1 MSRRALALALVLAT
15 FASCGLAACNPGT
28 KPAIGQEGSSTPA
41 TTSATAPNASLAPPT
56 SSSAPAVPRKPGEGI
71 KVVNAPADGD
81 AISTI
86 RTARLQ
92 AKAEGRV
99 LVVYV
104 SATWCEPCRRMKDE
118 IHAGRLDD
126 ALGKT
131 TLLAFD
137 ADKDGDRLA
146 SAGYKFSFIP
156 FVALPSADGHPA
168 DSLEAKG
175 KGSNAWREL
184 LGKLEEWQKRTSP

>member
-1 MSRRALALALVLAT
+1 MSGRAAALALFLASS
-15 FASCGLAACNPGT
+15 ASFGLAACNPST
-28 KPAIGQEGSSTPA
+28 KPAIGQEGSSAPVTASSSSPFGS
-41 TTSATAPNASLAPPT
+41 TVPTAP
-56 SSSAPAVPRKPGEGI
+56 SSAPAGPRKPGEGI
-71 KVVNAPADGD
+71 KVVTAAADGD
-81 AISTI
+81 TLSTI

-92 AKAEGRV
+92 AKADGRV

-104 SATWCEPCRRMKDE
+104 SATWCEPCRRMKEE

-137 ADKDGDRLA
+137 ADRDADRLA
-146 SAGYKFSFIP
+146 SAGYTFSFIP
-156 FVALPSADGHPA
+156 FVALPGADGHPA

-184 LGKLEEWQKRTSP
+184 LGTLEDWQKRGSP

>member
-1 MSRRALALALVLAT
+1 MTRAAIAPAAIGLLAFVL
-15 FASCGLAACNPGT
+15 ACNPST
-28 KPAIGQEGSSTPA
+28 KPVIGTDGTSTPA
-41 TTSATAPNASLAPPT
+41 TGSSGATATPP
-56 SSSAPAVPRKPGEGI
+56 SSTDPPPHTPDPPRKPGEGI
-71 KVVNAPADGD
+71 RLMTAAADGD
-81 AISTI
+81 ALSTI

-92 AKAEGRV
+92 AKSEGRV
-99 LVVYV
+99 LIVYV

-118 IHAGRLDD
+118 IHVGHLD
-126 ALGKT
+126 AQLGKT

-146 SAGYKFSFIP
+146 SAGYKFGFIP
-156 FVALPSADGHPA
+156 FVALPGADGHPS

-184 LGKLEEWQKRTSP
+184 LGKLEEWQKRGP

>member
-1 MSRRALALALVLAT
+1 MNRATIALVAI
-15 FASCGLAACNPGT
+15 GLAVLGCNPST
-28 KPAIGQEGSSTPA
+28 KPVIGTETTSTPA
-41 TTSATAPNASLAPPT
+41 TGSSGATAMA
-56 SSSAPAVPRKPGEGI
+56 SSSSSSDPLPHAPDPPRKPGEGI
-71 KVVNAPADGD
+71 KLTTAPADGD
-81 AISTI
+81 ALSTI

-92 AKAEGRV
+92 AKSDGRV

-118 IHAGRLDD
+118 INAGRLD
-126 ALGKT
+126 AQLGKT

-146 SAGYKFSFIP
+146 SAGYKFGFIP
-156 FVALPSADGHPA
+156 FVALPGADGHPTS
-168 DSLEAKG
+168 SLEAKG

-184 LGKLEEWQKRTSP
+184 VGTLEEWQKRGP